1 MAENVMFNDKMF
13 ENSKYCKPF
22 LQRFSLEFPHH
33 GISSQ
38 HLMYVVILICTKN
51 FGQNKISLRFKVD
64 FHCGELR
71 NIRIFFMLAWYVK
84 QNIIAL
90 FPWLPVA
97 ILSKP
102 GQGVQGKRVGLSA
115 RCDVYSF
122 LDVSIKNIEQPYW
135 LTLSGLSLYLP
146 VSRPTLHFPSSHSAR
161 WHSAGVDVRQN
172 LAIRPQSCEVYDQF
186 LLLYLAKQRRREL
199 S

>member
-1 MAENVMFNDKMF
+1 MEKLCMAENVMFNDKMF

-71 NIRIFFMLAWYVK
+71 NIRIFLCQRGMLNK
-84 QNIIAL
+84 
-90 FPWLPVA
+90 
-97 ILSKP
+97 IL
-102 GQGVQGKRVGLSA
+102 QHF
-115 RCDVYSF
+115 F
-122 LDVSIKNIEQPYW
+122 L
-135 LTLSGLSLYLP
+135 G
-146 VSRPTLHFPSSHSAR
+146 
-161 WHSAGVDVRQN
+161 
-172 LAIRPQSCEVYDQF
+172 F
-186 LLLYLAKQRRREL
+186 LLPFFQNRGRVCKEKGLGYRLAAMSIRFQTCQSKTSSNL
-199 S
+199 IG